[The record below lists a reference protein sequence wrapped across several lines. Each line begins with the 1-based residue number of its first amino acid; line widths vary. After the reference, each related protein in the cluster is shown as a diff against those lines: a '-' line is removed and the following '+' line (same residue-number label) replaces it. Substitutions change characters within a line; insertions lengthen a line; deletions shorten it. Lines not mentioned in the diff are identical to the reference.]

1 MTLLEIINTIILAVL
16 TYTTAP
22 QDIQHNLLE
31 QVQPG
36 MLVRMAAIEY
46 SSWMIATAAHEYG
59 HAALAEQMTGQQATI
74 HLGVKATNLQHD
86 PWLSCGKFKL
96 DGFDPK
102 QGATEYSLI
111 NQAALQQSM
120 RDYVVTYVQAGK
132 ARPEDTQKLLTYD
145 VIAALTQQAT
155 ISQDDHHKI
164 LLVGGLCGFIARFAM
179 QAITSGNL
187 QPDYLM
193 IHELFNSLLPL
204 SPGSDAYIIWQER
217 FQLTD
222 EQLSK
227 ILYITTFLDISAC
240 VLCTVFDKRNATHA
254 PLHTRAMLG
263 LINYYVSGY
272 ARFYA
277 GSSASSSLYVA

>member
-22 QDIQHNLLE
+22 QDIQQNLRE

-59 HAALAEQMTGQQATI
+59 HAALAEQMTGKQTTV
-74 HLGVKATNLQHD
+74 HLGAQTTDPQRQ
-86 PWLSCGKFKL
+86 PWLSCGRFKL
-96 DGFDPK
+96 DGFNPK
-102 QGATEYSLI
+102 HGVTEYSLV
-111 NQAALQQSM
+111 NQAKLDQSI
-120 RDYVVTYVQAGK
+120 RDYVVSYVQAGK
-132 ARPEDTQKLLTYD
+132 ARPEDTQRLLTED
-145 VIAALTQQAT
+145 VIAALTNQAT
-155 ISQDDHHKI
+155 VSKDDHHKI
-164 LLVGGLCGFIARFAM
+164 LLVGGLCGFIARFTM
-179 QAITSGNL
+179 QAVTTGNL

-204 SPGSDAYIIWQER
+204 APGGDAYIIWQER
-217 FQLTD
+217 FGLTD
-222 EQLSK
+222 EQMNK
-227 ILYITTFLDISAC
+227 ILNITTFLDISAC
-240 VLCTVFDKRNATHA
+240 VLCTVFDKRNAKHA
-254 PLHTRAMLG
+254 PLHTRAMIG

-277 GSSASSSLYVA
+277 GSSPLAVA